1 MPRPSSFAR
10 YDEYADPTAAHRRAL
25 RAVPA
30 FRSTGTERRV
40 RARSGGTPNAGRQ
53 HLARLPAR
61 RRRDRDA
68 ASSLAAGK
76 HRRRTVPA
84 ADAQQQRTAA
94 LRGKHRPDAHSAT
107 HAGRADRR
115 RGKQRTLR
123 ARQRRRSEPHPA
135 ESGTALRPCA
145 SAGILFGLQSRTGG
159 FVRALQDGRRTHRN
173 GHAARDGRRAEPR
186 RDRRPMG
193 RRRRPGNHRLA
204 GDRHGSAHRPRGAVS
219 LGTPLLHGMAHR
231 RPFAERRRRPEL
243 PAPRL
248 RRHARMAD
256 R

>member
-10 YDEYADPTAAHRRAL
+10 YDEYADPTAAHRAL
-25 RAVPA
+25 CGLFLLSEAQER
-30 FRSTGTERRV
+30 ERRV
-40 RARSGGTPNAGRQ
+40 RARSGCTPNAGRQ

-173 GHAARDGRRAEPR
+173 GHAARDGRRAEPQKR
-186 RDRRPMG
+186 PASDGASKATWESSPHRRPSRLRSQTA
-193 RRRRPGNHRLA
+193 RRCFSRDAALTR
-204 GDRHGSAHRPRGAVS
+204 D
-219 LGTPLLHGMAHR
+219 AHR